1 MYEIIEYHSLFFCR
15 DMLTPLSNNQIYNN
29 AEFIHPR
36 GSYRKKP
43 PTIMEYILNSV
54 FNIFK
59 KQDPY
64 TDRRKSL
71 FQKRRMKFDN
81 YGLKQNMYRP
91 RRPFKS
97 ESINSVLVDCRYVI
111 PRKMKCSK
119 IFPYG
124 HLKCCSLVNRK
135 QRRRY

>member
-1 MYEIIEYHSLFFCR
+1 MYMILKYHLSRFL
-15 DMLTPLSNNQIYNN
+15 DMLMPLSNNQIYNN

-36 GSYRKKP
+36 GSYRKKS

-64 TDRRKSL
+64 ASKRKSL

>member
-1 MYEIIEYHSLFFCR
+1 MKLLNIILSFFCL

-71 FQKRRMKFDN
+71 FQKRRMKFVN
-81 YGLKQNMYRP
+81 YGLK
-91 RRPFKS
+91 
-97 ESINSVLVDCRYVI
+97 
-111 PRKMKCSK
+111 
-119 IFPYG
+119 
-124 HLKCCSLVNRK
+124 
-135 QRRRY
+135 